1 MAMASQ
7 ADAVPAREKAYEYLK
22 ASVLSGKF
30 NPGERL
36 TEEHLAKE
44 LGISR
49 TPIREAL
56 HKLES
61 EGLITPLPT
70 RGFVASQDSKEE
82 VEELFEIRAV
92 LEGYALRVISSRIT
106 DSVLERLGEAV
117 ETAEEAL
124 KSQCLEELFQWNT
137 RFHDTLHELITD
149 KHRLY
154 HQMVTMRQYVLRY
167 RKNTLQYPDGGRR
180 TVDGHRKILMAL
192 RLRDPDLCERLMR
205 EHIQQSKK
213 DALQFLFPD
222 NKEVI

>member
-1 MAMASQ
+1 MPSQ
-7 ADAVPAREKAYEYLK
+7 TEPIPVRERAYEHLK
-22 ASVLSGKF
+22 TSILSGRF

-61 EGLITPLPT
+61 EGLIKPLPT
-70 RGFVASQDSKEE
+70 RGFVASRDSKEE

-92 LEGYALRVISSRIT
+92 LEGYALRVICGRIT
-106 DSVLERLGEAV
+106 DPVLEQLEEAV
-117 ETAEEAL
+117 QKAEDAL
-124 KSQCLEELFQWNT
+124 RGHCLEALFQWNT

-154 HQMVTMRQYVLRY
+154 HQMVTMRRYVLRY

-180 TVDGHRKILMAL
+180 TVDGHRKLLLAM
-192 RLRDPDLCERLMR
+192 RLRDPDLCERVMR
-205 EHIQQSKK
+205 EHIRQSGK
-213 DALQFLFPD
+213 DALQFLF
-222 NKEVI
+222 KESEEVI

>member
-1 MAMASQ
+1 MTIPSQ
-7 ADAVPAREKAYEYLK
+7 AEAVPIRERAYEYLK
-22 ASVLSGKF
+22 SSILSGRI

-61 EGLITPLPT
+61 EGLIKPLAT
-70 RGFVASQDSKEE
+70 RGFVASRDSKEE

-92 LEGYALRVISSRIT
+92 LEGYALRVICGRIS
-106 DSVLERLGEAV
+106 DSVLDRLEEAV
-117 ETAEEAL
+117 EKAEEAL
-124 KSQCLEELFQWNT
+124 KSQCLDELFHWNT

-167 RKNTLQYPDGGRR
+167 RKNTLQYPDGGGR

-213 DALQFLFPD
+213 DALQFLFAA
-222 NKEVI
+222 NKEVV

>member
-1 MAMASQ
+1 MILQ
-7 ADAVPAREKAYEYLK
+7 TDAVPVRERAYKYLK
-22 ASVLSGKF
+22 TSILSGRF

-61 EGLITPLPT
+61 EGLIKPLAT
-70 RGFVASQDSKEE
+70 RGFIASQDSKEE
-82 VEELFEIRAV
+82 VKELFEIRAV
-92 LEGYALRVISSRIT
+92 LEGYALRVICGRIT
-106 DSVLERLGEAV
+106 DLVLAQLEETV
-117 ETAEEAL
+117 EQAEEAL
-124 KSQCLEELFQWNT
+124 GRHCLDEVFRWNT

-180 TVDGHRKILMAL
+180 TVDGHRKILLAL

-205 EHIQQSKK
+205 EHIRQSEK
-213 DALQFLFPD
+213 DALQFLFEQ
-222 NKEVI
+222 NEEMV